1 MPSTTKG
8 RKWFND
14 GIKEYVLP
22 EEEGLRRKLQRG
34 KLQSH
39 IEKNTK
45 CNIGSHRTEEQRKS
59 ISNGTKKAMKRDE
72 VKSKMT
78 PEKMRRNIKM
88 THEVKEKISTNLKK
102 KNIHLVRYEK
112 ICCEDISKI
121 EGYEEMINDKL
132 ERKWILHHR
141 LETHDKWGNRRE
153 EDVPQYILEMLGLYK
168 NRPASELIF
177 VTASQHMALH
187 NPRKYR

>member
-1 MPSTTKG
+1 MPSSKKG

-14 GIKEYVLP
+14 GIKEYVLA
-22 EEEGLRRKLQRG
+22 EEEGLRRKLQKG

-39 IEKNTK
+39 IKNNAK
-45 CNIGSHRTEEQRKS
+45 ANIGHHRTEEQRKH
-59 ISNGTKKAMKRDE
+59 ISNGTKEAMKRDD
-72 VKSKMT
+72 VKSKLT
-78 PEKMRRNIKM
+78 PEKMRRDVKV
-88 THEVKEKISTNLKK
+88 TQEVKEKLSSNLKK
-102 KNIHLVRYEK
+102 KNMHLARYEK

-121 EGYEEMINDKL
+121 EGYEEMINDKI
-132 ERKWILHHR
+132 ERKWMLHHK

-153 EDVPQYILEMLGLYK
+153 EDVPKYILEMLGLYK

>member
-1 MPSTTKG
+1 MSSAIKG

-22 EEEGLRRKLQRG
+22 QEEGLRRKLQKG

-39 IEKNTK
+39 IEKNAKANT
-45 CNIGSHRTEEQRKS
+45 GHHRTEEQRKC
-59 ISNGTKKAMKRDE
+59 ISNGTKEAMKRDD
-72 VKSKMT
+72 VKSKLT
-78 PEKMRRNIKM
+78 PEKMRRDVRVTK
-88 THEVKEKISTNLKK
+88 EVKEKLSSNLKK
-102 KNIHLVRYEK
+102 KNMHLDRYEK

-121 EGYEEMINDKL
+121 EGYEEMINDKI
-132 ERKWILHHR
+132 ERKWILHHK